1 MKEVC
6 NSQVRE
12 EKGVVAHQKSA
23 NAQLRTET
31 WDASGAYFSGVW
43 EAIRINCGITLTS
56 GRRSD
61 QVIHDIYAVHSE
73 KHFIYIYIYLHIYIY
88 IHIYIYTYIYTYYI
102 HIYLFI
108 YLFIYVCIYTYIYI
122 YRYR

>member
-73 KHFIYIYIYLHIYIY
+73 KQYIYIYIYL
-88 IHIYIYTYIYTYYI
+88 
-102 HIYLFI
+102 FI
-108 YLFIYVCIYTYIYI
+108 FYLFIYVCMYLHIYI
-122 YRYR
+122 YTDIDRDIFKKST

>member
-73 KHFIYIYIYLHIYIY
+73 KQYIYIYIY
-88 IHIYIYTYIYTYYI
+88 IYIYTYIYIY
-102 HIYLFI
+102 IYLFF
-108 YLFIYVCIYTYIYI
+108 YLFIYVCMYLHIYI
-122 YRYR
+122 YTDIDRDIFKKST

>member
-73 KHFIYIYIYLHIYIY
+73 KQYIYIYIYIYIYL
-88 IHIYIYTYIYTYYI
+88 
-102 HIYLFI
+102 FF
-108 YLFIYVCIYTYIYI
+108 YLFIYVCMYTYIYI
-122 YRYR
+122 QI